1 MKIENLRV
9 GQSYSLSKKF
19 SLEDVQRFAELSMDN
34 NPLHLDEDFATKNLF
49 GKRIVHG
56 YLTTSLFSAIIGT
69 KLPGFGSI
77 YLKQDL
83 NFIRPV
89 FHNEMIT
96 ATVTI
101 EKIEKEKSIV
111 FLNTICTKENGK
123 IAVEGS
129 AIVKLIED

>member
-1 MKIENLRV
+1 MKIEDLYI

-19 SLEDVQRFAELSMDN
+19 TFEEVKQFATLSMDN
-34 NPLHLDEDFATKNLF
+34 NPLHLDENFASKNLF

-83 NFIRPV
+83 NFVRPV
-89 FHNEMIT
+89 FHDELIT
-96 ATVTI
+96 ATVTVK
-101 EKIEKEKSIV
+101 KIEIEKSIV
-111 FLNTICTKENGK
+111 FLDTICTKENGK
-123 IAVEGS
+123 SAVEGS
-129 AIVKLIED
+129 AIVKLIEC